1 MATRITQ
8 VAVRHAP
15 EPEIAMD
22 EDGELSFYMRL
33 RDGRLIMADMDKSGM
48 IDVSVYGA
56 NNELDLRLPRATE
69 NQFVEILKL

>member
-1 MATRITQ
+1 
-8 VAVRHAP
+8 
-15 EPEIAMD
+15 MD